1 MKISATNHFSGEVI
15 ELDAE
20 TYEQIVEAWQIAQ
33 EYAKVAERLKDQLKQ
48 LVPKFVDDT
57 TGVSEP
63 VNGYIF
69 RVSNVQRTN
78 YDKAIMRQ
86 VFDEDTLD
94 LLLEPNKPAIDKYLR
109 EHLEDI
115 GNGSTLLRKSM
126 LPVGKPYTVIKL
138 EKVSRGDVN

>member
-48 LVPKFVDDT
+48 LVPKFVDDI

-69 RVSNVQRTN
+69 RVSNIQRTN

-126 LPVGKPYTVIKL
+126 LPVGKPYAVIKL